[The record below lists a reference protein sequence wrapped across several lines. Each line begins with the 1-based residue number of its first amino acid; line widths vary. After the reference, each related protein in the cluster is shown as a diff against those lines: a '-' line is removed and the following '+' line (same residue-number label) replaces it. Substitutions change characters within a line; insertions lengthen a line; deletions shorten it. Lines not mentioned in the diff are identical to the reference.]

1 MSKSYTHAQIWLPL
15 DLGNDIWI
23 EIKEKFPIF
32 LDFTF
37 QVVSG
42 KLKFQSSFF
51 ISALYLSFTFINCG
65 KNDYQTPLIGPQR
78 PSWRQRKNPARLL

>member
-1 MSKSYTHAQIWLPL
+1 MLITSARMKNRKLNQMSKSYTHAQIWLPL

-51 ISALYLSFTFINCG
+51 ISAL
-65 KNDYQTPLIGPQR
+65 
-78 PSWRQRKNPARLL
+78 